1 MRSKMK
7 NDMFLT
13 YNKGLKAR
21 SRYLS
26 SYKDEIH
33 PFCSL
38 HRLAYAIGMTYNE
51 LPDVFVELTEQKV
64 REIQKSVKDG
74 TYTLSPLL
82 LRAFARKGDQKPG
95 FFHTF
100 PAKDESNLYLG
111 INPTLED
118 SLVLTALGRMLNLH
132 FLRVNLFTDKS
143 FGLRTKP
150 NAFYSTVCAR
160 GKVLRLYKCDL
171 TISLR
176 TINRESLLLNLSH
189 IVKDGAIIEFVDK
202 FLSVPI
208 LDQSGRDFTA
218 EMGCSIPTVGLLT
231 HVLLNFALTEFDKEF
246 QRAFPGVDYSRY
258 IHEVFIYCP
267 KISTSNTCSSKQGKT
282 LESEAM
288 QLSFFDEQQ
297 VLSLLDQL
305 NLAGKILSIGPG
317 DAPVPCYGGLVC
329 VSQDGQIK
337 VKEKILD

>member
-1 MRSKMK
+1 MK

-13 YNKGLKAR
+13 FHKAR

-143 FGLRTKP
+143 FGLRTTP

-258 IHEVFIYCP
+258 IHEVFLSCP
-267 KISTSNTCSSKQGKT
+267 KTHLILVQVSKERPWKARQCNCRWKARQCNCRSSTNNKYSAYWTNSIWLVK
-282 LESEAM
+282 
-288 QLSFFDEQQ
+288 SF
-297 VLSLLDQL
+297 LLDRETHL
-305 NLAGKILSIGPG
+305 
-317 DAPVPCYGGLVC
+317 CLVMA
-329 VSQDGQIK
+329 V
-337 VKEKILD
+337 